1 MALMDEIGQ
10 EKQRISERLARLD
23 AGRTRLGDQLNELA
37 RLIQCAPTA
46 RNTSGGRIHPDS
58 SRFDLVA
65 DERLCRVTG
74 RAEAS

>member
-1 MALMDEIGQ
+1 MEFPVFSLLTGNFKLRRVRSSTGESAANPVD
-10 EKQRISERLARLD
+10 
-23 AGRTRLGDQLNELA
+23 DQLA

-46 RNTSGGRIHPDS
+46 RNTSGGGFPPDS
-58 SRFDLVA
+58 CRFDLVA